1 MASNYVII
9 SFGYQSYATD
19 LETATQLMP
28 LLATLTCVNS
38 SYDATHGSRYYFT
51 PETNIKT
58 QFVSH
63 IWDNEPGDD
72 NEQI

>member
-19 LETATQLMP
+19 PETAAQLTP
-28 LLATLTCVNS
+28 LLATLTSVRD
-38 SYDATHGSRYYFT
+38 SYNATHGHRYYFV